1 MSNIPMPSRDTTQ
14 LEPVLQRGVAEFLK
28 RTKAAGLNVLITEV
42 YRTSAYQDQLYSQG
56 RTKPGK
62 IVTNLRG
69 GQSIHEYRCAFDICR
84 NVKGKEYDDS
94 DNFFL
99 KCGIVW
105 EEMGG
110 EWGGRWK
117 SFPDK
122 PHFQFTAG
130 FTDSQIRAGAKI
142 PDDAK
147 MPWEIKAEKEEQEEE
162 ETEMRFNKLNEIPE
176 WGKATVEKLI
186 NKGAFGDKNALD
198 LSMDM
203 LRMFVIQDRLGR
215 I

>member
-1 MSNIPMPSRDTTQ
+1 MSNIPMPSRDVTQ
-14 LEPVLQRGVAEFLK
+14 LEPVLQRGVNEFLK
-28 RTKAAGLNVLITEV
+28 RCKAAGLNVLITEV
-42 YRTSAYQDQLYSQG
+42 YRTAAYQNQLYAQG
-56 RTKPGK
+56 RTKAGK

-84 NVKGKEYDDS
+84 NVKGKEYDDG
-94 DNFFL
+94 DGFFL
-99 KCGIVW
+99 SCGKVW

-142 PDDAK
+142 PNDAK
-147 MPWEIKAEKEEQEEE
+147 MPWETEQKEEE
-162 ETEMRFNKLNEIPE
+162 EEEMRFNKLNEVPE
-176 WGKATVEKLI
+176 WGKPTIEKLI
-186 NKGAFGDKNALD
+186 NKGAFGDVNALD